1 MGQISKA
8 TIKRMKSWYNPLF
21 LNFNGVI
28 YEVKKF
34 VFYNSLDGKVI
45 GENDRGWFCET
56 PSLESMEYSE
66 MEIRNKVDL
75 TIKHP
80 FFVRTKDELS
90 IVKSSMAVVYIPA
103 TVVSVSFEQPK
114 GPFGISYKYRL
125 TDVEMCGGYKAR
137 VREFVESITTAA
149 YDKREAIAKK
159 CGTDSFTLNG
169 ILKVLRDEG
178 YGVDDIISD

>member
-1 MGQISKA
+1 MGQITKC
-8 TIKRMKSWYNPLF
+8 TISRKKNWYKPLF
-21 LNFNGVI
+21 VDFNGVV

-34 VFYNSLDGKVI
+34 VFYNSLDGKAI
-45 GENDRGWFCET
+45 AENDRGWFCET

-90 IVKSSMAVVYIPA
+90 ITKSSAVVYIPA
-103 TVVSVSFEQPK
+103 TVVSVSFEK
-114 GPFGISYKYRL
+114 CEGLSGTSYKYRL
-125 TDVEMCGGYKAR
+125 TDVEMCGGYRAR
-137 VREFVESITTAA
+137 VREYVKTITTAA

-159 CGTDSFTLNG
+159 CGTDSYTLNG

-178 YGVDDIISD
+178 YDVSDIISD

>member
-8 TIKRMKSWYNPLF
+8 TIKRIESWYNPLF
-21 LNFNGVI
+21 LNFNRVV

-34 VFYNSLDGKVI
+34 VFYNSLDGKAI
-45 GENDRGWFCET
+45 AENDRGWFCET

-80 FFVRTKDELS
+80 FFVRTKDDLS
-90 IVKSSMAVVYIPA
+90 IVKGSMAVVYIPA
-103 TVVSVSFEQPK
+103 TVVSVSFEK
-114 GPFGISYKYRL
+114 VEGISGISYKYRL

-159 CGTDSFTLNG
+159 CGTDSYTLNG